1 MITPTLGAS
10 FGGGVVKGATFGAYN
25 PMNAEVVYRD
35 AAEAF
40 LASKGR
46 TCRVNDISLVFEPQ
60 YEARYQCE

>member
-1 MITPTLGAS
+1 
-10 FGGGVVKGATFGAYN
+10 
-25 PMNAEVVYRD
+25 MNAEVVYRD